1 MMREY
6 NVYII
11 DIDTYES
18 IYLYTT
24 LAGDSVEVSYDIDE
38 EFYKNAT
45 SISKAVFHVIATE
58 IDDRSRDELIFD
70 YIIEEDDSTSTA
82 DSK

>member
-1 MMREY
+1 MREY

-38 EFYKNAT
+38 EFYKNT
-45 SISKAVFHVIATE
+45 SNDI
-58 IDDRSRDELIFD
+58 
-70 YIIEEDDSTSTA
+70 
-82 DSK
+82 

>member
-24 LAGDSVEVSYDIDE
+24 LARDLVEVSYDIDE
-38 EFYKNAT
+38 EFCKNAT
-45 SISKAVFHVIATE
+45 SISKAIFYVFDTKM
-58 IDDRSRDELIFD
+58 DDRSRDKLIFD
-70 YIIEEDDSTSTA
+70 YITEEDDSIGTA
-82 DSK
+82 SSK

>member
-11 DIDTYES
+11 NIDTYES

-24 LAGDSVEVSYDIDE
+24 LARDLVEVSYDIDE
-38 EFYKNAT
+38 EFCKNAT
-45 SISKAVFHVIATE
+45 SIPKAIFHVFAAET
-58 IDDRSRDELIFD
+58 DDRSRDKLIFD
-70 YIIEEDDSTSTA
+70 YITEEDDSIGTA
-82 DSK
+82 SSK

>member
-11 DIDTYES
+11 NIDTYES

-24 LAGDSVEVSYDIDE
+24 LARDLVEVSYDIDE
-38 EFYKNAT
+38 EFCKNAT
-45 SISKAVFHVIATE
+45 SISKAIFHVFDTE
-58 IDDRSRDELIFD
+58 MDDRSRDKLIFD
-70 YIIEEDDSTSTA
+70 YITEEDDSIGTA
-82 DSK
+82 SSK

>member
-24 LAGDSVEVSYDIDE
+24 LAGDSVEVSYGIDE
-38 EFYKNAT
+38 EFCKNAT
-45 SISKAVFHVIATE
+45 SISKAVFRVIATE